1 MRIFINKEKK
11 QINLL
16 EILFFAGLIIS
27 IIVIAYIFINPKIKV
42 KELRDNMREDS
53 LEKIVSYI
61 EEVVGDEEKRNDL
74 FINITSCSSGTR
86 NIDKAFI
93 TKLGKPFDKD
103 VKDPLTPES
112 SDDSG
117 FTICKNFDDTRV
129 ELKAP
134 QAEIREIIL
143 TKKLVNN

>member
-1 MRIFINKEKK
+1 MKIFFNTQKKRINILEV
-11 QINLL
+11 LL
-16 EILFFAGLIIS
+16 FLALVVAGII
-27 IIVIAYIFINPKIKV
+27 IAYIFINPKIK
-42 KELRDNMREDS
+42 ERESRDNMRQSS
-53 LEKIVSYI
+53 LERIVSYI
-61 EEVVGDEEKRNDL
+61 EEIVEDEEKRKDL
-74 FINITSCSSGTR
+74 FVNITTCSNGTR

-103 VKDPLTPES
+103 VKDPLTTDS

-134 QAEIREIIL
+134 EAELREIVL
-143 TKKLVNN
+143 TKKLVTD